1 MKGGRATS
9 IFQKGNP
16 VPKVFQSQVEY
27 FLNVPTQ
34 NRCKGNHCFC
44 LKTRPNSD
52 VWVTQVTL
60 GVGRNFTLENVL
72 QEWINEVRN
81 LLQSE
86 VKGVHSWWRCP
97 RGSDMKLPY
106 PFSCKFIKV
115 SKSMQVPS
123 EWLPWYSSSKGLHS
137 ESPSI
142 VWYISH

>member
-16 VPKVFQSQVEY
+16 EPKVFQSQVEY

-44 LKTRPNSD
+44 LKTRPSSD

-81 LLQSE
+81 LLQWS
-86 VKGVHSWWRCP
+86 KRCTLM
-97 RGSDMKLPY
+97 MKVPQGKRHETSY